1 MDPEDFIF
9 LSALNQYDYCPRRC
23 YYLFVENTFLDNEHT
38 VEGSLQHTR
47 ADSGEVSSRD
57 GALQLRSVYL
67 YARRLG
73 ICGKADVIEE
83 RNGEVYPV
91 EYKKGERRVGMN
103 PQSHPSPVRDWNE
116 HKKGRRGEWRND
128 ALQLCAQALCLE
140 EMNGKPVTRGYI
152 YYATTGRRQEVEFS
166 PELRQQTID
175 TIAAVR
181 WLIESG
187 ERPPNPYTPRCKGCS
202 LYDLCLPRETAK
214 LRDDLSVG
222 RKVRISSAALRS
234 RPMSD
239 E

>member
-1 MDPEDFIF
+1 MDSEDFIF

-57 GALQLRSVYL
+57 GTLQLRSVYL

-83 RNGEVYPV
+83 KEGELYPI
-91 EYKKGERRVGMN
+91 
-103 PQSHPSPVRDWNE
+103 E

-140 EMNGKPVTRGYI
+140 EMNGKPVARGYI
-152 YYATTGRRQEVEFS
+152 YYATTGRRQEVEFT

-181 WLIESG
+181 KLIESG
-187 ERPPNPYTPRCKGCS
+187 ERPPNPYMPRCKGCS
-202 LYDLCLPRETAK
+202 LYDICLPRETAR
-214 LRDDLSVG
+214 LQGEPSVA
-222 RKVRISSAALRS
+222 RKAHAPSSARQS
-234 RPMSD
+234 QRVTK

>member
-1 MDPEDFIF
+1 MDSDDFVF

-47 ADSGEVSSRD
+47 ADSGEVSSRE
-57 GALQLRSVYL
+57 GTLQLRSVYL
-67 YARRLG
+67 YARQLG

-83 RNGEVYPV
+83 
-91 EYKKGERRVGMN
+91 KKGELY
-103 PQSHPSPVRDWNE
+103 PVE

-152 YYATTGRRQEVEFS
+152 YYAATGRRQEVEFS
-166 PELRQQTID
+166 PELRQQTLD

-181 WLIESG
+181 RLIESG

-202 LYDLCLPRETAK
+202 LYDLCLPKETARLCGGQAPK
-214 LRDDLSVG
+214 
-222 RKVRISSAALRS
+222 RKRGSL
-234 RPMSD
+234 
-239 E
+239 

>member
-57 GALQLRSVYL
+57 GTLQLRSVYL

-83 RNGEVYPV
+83 KEGDLYPI
-91 EYKKGERRVGMN
+91 
-103 PQSHPSPVRDWNE
+103 E

-128 ALQLCAQALCLE
+128 ALKLCAQALCLE
-140 EMNGKPVTRGYI
+140 EMNGKPVPRGYI
-152 YYATTGRRQEVEFS
+152 YYAATGRRQEIEFS
-166 PELRQQTID
+166 SELRQQTID

-181 WLIESG
+181 RLIESG
-187 ERPPNPYTPRCKGCS
+187 VRPPNPYTPRCKGCS

-214 LRDDLSVG
+214 LRGDPSVG
-222 RKVRISSAALRS
+222 RKVRVSSAALR
-234 RPMSD
+234 
-239 E
+239 

>member
-1 MDPEDFIF
+1 MDDFIF

-47 ADSGEVSSRD
+47 ADSAEVSSRD
-57 GALQLRSVYL
+57 GTLQLRSVYL

-83 RNGEVYPV
+83 KEGELYPV
-91 EYKKGERRVGMN
+91 
-103 PQSHPSPVRDWNE
+103 E

-152 YYATTGRRQEVEFS
+152 YYAATGRRQEVEFS
-166 PELRQQTID
+166 PELRQQTLD

-181 WLIESG
+181 RLLESG
-187 ERPPNPYTPRCKGCS
+187 TRPPNPYTPRCKGCS
-202 LYDLCLPRETAK
+202 LYDLCLPRETAR
-214 LRDDLSVG
+214 LRGDPRVMKKARASSSV
-222 RKVRISSAALRS
+222 LQS
-234 RPMSD
+234 RPTI
-239 E
+239 ER